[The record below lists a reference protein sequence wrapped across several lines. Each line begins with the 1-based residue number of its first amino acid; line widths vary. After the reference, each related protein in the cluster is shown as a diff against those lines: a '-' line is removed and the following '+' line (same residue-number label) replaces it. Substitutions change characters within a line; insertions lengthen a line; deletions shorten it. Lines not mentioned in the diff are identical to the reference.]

1 MESVWFIE
9 YLAADGSIAQHWLR
23 RLPFRI
29 GREPGND
36 LALNAPGLSRHHAEI
51 VADPSGGLCLV
62 DHQSTNGSF
71 VNREPVKGTTPIG
84 EHDVVHLGTFE
95 FRLRRNE
102 QPGAAGADSGLDE
115 VTRIATRGRELP
127 EHFVRH
133 ERQFLELLAGKGLSG
148 AAQPIVD
155 ATSGQVVAYELLGRS
170 LHPEL
175 QVSPMQLLHLAARL
189 DREAELSAAW
199 RDHGVRALAP
209 HLQGRLLFVNT
220 HPKETFTDAFV
231 DGLTRLRE
239 LDSQPSLVVEIHES
253 AVVEVDRMRELAAR
267 LKSIGV
273 PFAYDDFGA
282 GQTRLNEL
290 AEVPADFVKFDM
302 ALVQD
307 IHRANER
314 KQRLVRDLV
323 RAALD
328 FGSKPLAEGVEVEA
342 DAQLCREMGFQ
353 LLQGWFTGRPVPLT
367 AFDAPTL
374 PC

>member
-9 YLAADGSIAQHWLR
+9 YLAADGSLAQHWLR

-29 GREPGND
+29 GREPNND

-51 VADPSGGLCLV
+51 AADASGGLRLV
-62 DHQSTNGSF
+62 DLQSTNGSF
-71 VNREPVKGTTPIG
+71 VNREQVKDPTPIG

-95 FRLRRNE
+95 FRLRRDE
-102 QPGAAGADSGLDE
+102 QPGAAADSGLDE
-115 VTRIATRGRELP
+115 VTRIATKGRDLP

-133 ERQFLELLAGKGLSG
+133 EREFMELLSGKGLSG

-155 ATSGQVVAYELLGRS
+155 VAGGHVVAYELLGRS
-170 LHPEL
+170 LHPDL

-199 RDHGVRALAP
+199 RDHGVQALAP
-209 HLQGRLLFVNT
+209 HLHGRLLFVNT

-231 DGLTRLRE
+231 DSLTRLRE
-239 LDSQPSLVVEIHES
+239 LPSRPSLVVEVHES
-253 AVVEVDRMRELAAR
+253 AVVEVERMRELAAR
-267 LKSIGV
+267 LKTIGV

-282 GQTRLNEL
+282 GQARLNEL

-307 IHRANER
+307 LHRANER

-353 LLQGWFTGRPVPLT
+353 LLQGWFTGRPVPL
-367 AFDAPTL
+367 AQFDAPTL
-374 PC
+374 PG